1 MAGGARRRRARA
13 YRARSGRRAAR
24 FETGGPLSLP
34 LSLSLSLIG
43 YTPASTARY
52 SHTYV
57 RSHALQACNGN
68 ALSQTLHQASAV
80 RSTGAARQVIVH
92 SVVSRTHMQRP

>member
-24 FETGGPLSLP
+24 FETGGPLS

-68 ALSQTLHQASAV
+68 ALSQTLHQASAA